1 MATGLRRV
9 GALAAGLAV
18 VISACLTDQPLPT
31 PEPTPS
37 PEPEATAV
45 VTRYPLDTSI
55 WYAGLILTFGTAT
68 ATIDAKG
75 GPIAIDLTLENPGDV
90 EATLDGPLRLV
101 SGETA
106 LEPTRET
113 VLPLIPAAG
122 TASTSLVFEAGEAF
136 DVAEAAIQVGR
147 SIEHQALV
155 PLVPGDQPAVT
166 LEPHETRLEAFTQAG
181 SLLVSVHVIELRS
194 DLPDWGL
201 QLSRTTMAMTLTYD
215 VAFKGS
221 FSGGFPF
228 TTANLGLTLPDGTT
242 IAARPDGHS
251 APAVVVGPN
260 AVVTGLTSRFEVP
273 APGPGTYRLVVRDG
287 SASKDLELVVEG
299 P

>member
-1 MATGLRRV
+1 MGPGFRRA
-9 GALAAGLAV
+9 GALLAAVAV
-18 VISACLTDQPLPT
+18 VVSACLTDQPLPT

-45 VTRYPLDTSI
+45 VTRYALDTSV
-55 WYAGLILTFGTAT
+55 WYAGLVLSFGSAT

-75 GPIAIDLTLENPGDV
+75 GPIAIDLTLENPGDTD
-90 EATLDGPLRLV
+90 ANLDGPLRLV

-122 TASTSLVFEAGEAF
+122 SATTSLVFEAGEGF
-136 DVAEAAIQVGR
+136 DVAAATIEVGR
-147 SIEHQALV
+147 SIEHQARV
-155 PLVPGDQPAVT
+155 PLVSGDQPALT
-166 LEPHETRLEAFTQAG
+166 LEPHETRLDVFTQAG
-181 SLLVSVHVIELRS
+181 SLLVAVHVIELRS

-201 QLSRTTMAMTLTYD
+201 QLPRTTMAMTLTYD
-215 VAFKGS
+215 VAYKGS
-221 FSGGFPF
+221 FSGGFAF

-242 IAARPDGHS
+242 IAARSDGHS

-260 AVVTGLTSRFEVP
+260 EVVTGLTSRFEVP
-273 APGPGTYRLVVRDG
+273 APGPGAYRLVVRDG
-287 SASKDLELVVEG
+287 AATKDLELLVEG